1 MYAQMIKSEA
11 TQDDPEKLA
20 AFQARIDA
28 GEKIEPKD
36 WMPEGYRKTPIR

>member
-11 TQDDPEKLA
+11 SGEDSEKLA

-28 GEKIEPKD
+28 GEKIEPNGCPKAIA
-36 WMPEGYRKTPIR
+36 RR

>member
-11 TQDDPEKLA
+11 SNEDPATLE

-28 GEKIEPKD
+28 GERSSRATGCPKATA
-36 WMPEGYRKTPIR
+36 RR

>member
-11 TQDDPEKLA
+11 TQDDPEKAA

-28 GEKIEPKD
+28 GEKIEPK
-36 WMPEGYRKTPIR
+36 